1 MILDGLMKIKTEH
14 YISSFEFQRLIT
26 SAFAFVLISMNFFR
40 NLLANEY
47 DT

>member
-1 MILDGLMKIKTEH
+1 MILVGLMKIKTEH

-26 SAFAFVLISMNFFR
+26 LAFAFVLISINFFE
-40 NLLANEY
+40 NLSANEH